1 MGIFAKPV
9 SIQKFNC
16 IKGAFIAQGISF
28 SEWCRKNKVT
38 PSNAKA
44 ALIGSWDGPKAR
56 VLRTKLIKESGI
68 ELDGCSTGLSGK
80 KLEEESYDQ

>member
-1 MGIFAKPV
+1 MGIFAEPV

-28 SEWCRKNKVT
+28 SEWCRKNNVT

-44 ALIGSWDGPKAR
+44 ALIGSWDGPKAKS
-56 VLRTKLIKESGI
+56 LRTKLIKESGI
-68 ELDGCSTGLSGK
+68 EIDDGSTGFTGQ
-80 KLEEESYDQ
+80 KLEG